1 MTVSAPQH
9 LDSSDRTCRFHPM
22 THFDISRNAYCSG
35 PDASRFQFIPP
46 LHEESRMPDDF
57 LSGLMNFAQAPN
69 SRLGRALKSRTVAT
83 LQRCADGFSRNND
96 LLWASALTYTTGLSI
111 VPILAVGLSALN
123 GLGGASVIRPLITRF
138 LGANSPVITERLL
151 VFVSNVNARTLGA
164 IGAATLLFTV
174 VLTLGTVEQALN
186 NIFRVV
192 QGRTMARKFA
202 DYLSLTFAVP
212 VLLAGAIG
220 VRQVLVKHLPSISGA
235 NWISSSIAIWAGFFF
250 LYVFF
255 PNRRVRLEAA
265 AVGALVASILLQ
277 LAQWAFIYFQYG
289 VARYAAI
296 YGALASV
303 PVLLT
308 WIYMTWVI
316 VLLGAELTAAFE
328 RRNQPFIAD
337 PWAQSERAV
346 ALAAMLRLGER
357 MAGRRGNVTPEILA
371 AELRIDQEVLVEV
384 LRRLERAGSVIQVG
398 GNAGG
403 ERGLFLT
410 RDSVTIGLNE
420 VLECVRGGGPAVA
433 ASDAR
438 VAAMM
443 DRLRAAE
450 REALGAIT
458 VRDLVEHPVAAGPS
472 TKTSP
477 RARVTS

>member
-1 MTVSAPQH
+1 M
-9 LDSSDRTCRFHPM
+9 
-22 THFDISRNAYCSG
+22 
-35 PDASRFQFIPP
+35 
-46 LHEESRMPDDF
+46 
-57 LSGLMNFAQAPN
+57 
-69 SRLGRALKSRTVAT
+69 

-111 VPILAVGLSALN
+111 VPILAVALSALN

-138 LGANSPVITERLL
+138 LGANSPAITERLL

-192 QGRTMARKFA
+192 HGRRMSRKCA

-212 VLLAGAIG
+212 VLLAAAIG
-220 VRQVLVKHLPSISGA
+220 VRQILIRHLPNISGA
-235 NWISSSIAIWAGFFF
+235 GWISSSIAIWAGFFF

-265 AVGALVASILLQ
+265 AIGALVASILLQ

-308 WIYMTWVI
+308 WIYMTWVV
-316 VLLGAELTAAFE
+316 VLLGGELTAAFE
-328 RRNQPFIAD
+328 RRNEPFVAD

-346 ALAAMLRLGER
+346 ALATLLRLGER
-357 MAGRRGNVTPEILA
+357 MVGRRGTVTPGSLA
-371 AELRIDQEVLVEV
+371 AELRIDEEVLVEV
-384 LRRLERAGSVIQVG
+384 LRRLERAGLVIEVSG
-398 GNAGG
+398 GDGG
-403 ERGLFLT
+403 ERGLFLA
-410 RDSVTIGLNE
+410 RDAAAIELNE
-420 VLECVRGGGPAVA
+420 ALECIRGGGPALT
-433 ASDAR
+433 ASDVR

-443 DRLRAAE
+443 DRLRGAE
-450 REALGAIT
+450 REALGAFT
-458 VRDLVEHPVAAGPS
+458 VKDLVEHAASRGIS
-472 TKTSP
+472 TKATSGA
-477 RARVTS
+477 RAAS